1 MEIFD
6 RVCEIIKQQL
16 SMDDGE
22 IITESTTLDSLN
34 ADSLDVVE
42 IAMALEDEYSVEIPD
57 EDADKIRTVSDIVAL
72 VSKLM

>member
-16 SMDDGE
+16 NMDEGE
-22 IITESTTLDSLN
+22 IMTEGTTLDSLN

-42 IAMALEDEYSVEIPD
+42 IAMALEDEYSIEIPD
-57 EDADKIRTVSDIVAL
+57 EDADKVRTVSDIVAL
-72 VSKLM
+72 VSRLI

>member
-16 SMDDGE
+16 NMDDGE

-42 IAMALEDEYSVEIPD
+42 IAMALEDEYSIEIPD
-57 EDADKIRTVSDIVAL
+57 EDADKIRTVSDIVAV
-72 VSKLM
+72 VSNLL

>member
-16 SMDDGE
+16 NMDEGE

-57 EDADKIRTVSDIVAL
+57 EDADNIRTVSDIVAL
-72 VSKLM
+72 VTKLL